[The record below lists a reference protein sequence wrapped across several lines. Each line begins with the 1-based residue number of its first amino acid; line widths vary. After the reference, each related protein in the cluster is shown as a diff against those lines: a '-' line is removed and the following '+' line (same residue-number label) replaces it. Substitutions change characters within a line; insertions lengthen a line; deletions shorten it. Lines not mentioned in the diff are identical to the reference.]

1 MFLGLQS
8 SDDSST
14 LKPRH
19 DLRYPS
25 MHFSRPYPVR
35 INPNSTNCCVGTD
48 LCPCRRRVRGR
59 YNPRSRSL
67 IELICLVVM
76 KWTRSLCGPALMSQN
91 DFKTSET
98 IVYAGGCFA
107 IFETLSFVWLVEY
120 LNHIQKRE

>member
-1 MFLGLQS
+1 MRHHGFSHS
-8 SDDSST
+8 SLYKVTS
-14 LKPRH
+14 KQAPRN
-19 DLRYPS
+19 L
-25 MHFSRPYPVR
+25 
-35 INPNSTNCCVGTD
+35 
-48 LCPCRRRVRGR
+48 
-59 YNPRSRSL
+59 L

-76 KWTRSLCGPALMSQN
+76 KWTRSLCGPAN